1 MGAYLVLIWMLF
13 IAGRFLFALPYMCMG
28 PVSMLKPDGTE
39 LDGEGGAAP
48 EREKKAFNLGY
59 VLTEAD
65 NHAMAISMSGF
76 LLALGIV
83 AYEALQSLRSTE
95 PICIAVLLVWSSIG
109 VVQLLIARVFNDFF
123 IISHLANRNSIV
135 EDHNIAV
142 ACVEAASFVAAGL
155 VSGASISG
163 PSIGFEQFGD
173 QIGSTVLYFFS
184 GQICII
190 LFTCLYEKITGFSVK
205 DELTQNNGAAGV
217 AFGLAIVAIA
227 IVVAAPI
234 RKTDSV
240 LTFWV
245 WFVLGSILLV
255 FVRVLID
262 KVILPGE
269 SLDDEIQRKQ
279 HNSTH
284 GNWGAAVVE
293 GGILVVAALMVGVL
307 LPDVCPT

>member
-1 MGAYLVLIWMLF
+1 
-13 IAGRFLFALPYMCMG
+13 MG

-39 LDGEGGAAP
+39 LGGEGGDTP
-48 EREKKAFNLGY
+48 EREKKAFDLGY

-83 AYEALQSLRSTE
+83 EYEALQSLRSTE
-95 PICIAVLLVWSSIG
+95 PISIAALLVWSSIG

-123 IISHLANRNSIV
+123 IISHLANRNAIV

-173 QIGSTVLYFFS
+173 QIGSTALYFFS

-190 LFTCLYEKITGFSVK
+190 LFSCIYEKITGFSVK
-205 DELTQNNGAAGV
+205 DELTNNNGAAGV
-217 AFGLAIVAIA
+217 AFGLGAYPLAVACLASIC
-227 IVVAAPI
+227 
-234 RKTDSV
+234 
-240 LTFWV
+240 TF
-245 WFVLGSILLV
+245 GSSS
-255 FVRVLID
+255 
-262 KVILPGE
+262 P
-269 SLDDEIQRKQ
+269 
-279 HNSTH
+279 
-284 GNWGAAVVE
+284 
-293 GGILVVAALMVGVL
+293 
-307 LPDVCPT
+307 